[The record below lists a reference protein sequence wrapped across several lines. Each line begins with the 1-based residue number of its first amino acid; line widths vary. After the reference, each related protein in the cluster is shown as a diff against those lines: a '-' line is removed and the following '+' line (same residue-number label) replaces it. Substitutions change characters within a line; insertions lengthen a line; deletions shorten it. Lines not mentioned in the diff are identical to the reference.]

1 MVYLT
6 KEGILPLGTVRLNR
20 VPGVDMPKE
29 KDMKKIGRGHM
40 VEKVATIDNETVSI
54 VSWFDNKIV
63 NTMSTYA
70 GSEPKG
76 EKRRFFKKENAHK
89 MIPCPDS
96 VLIYNRYMGGVDLL
110 DSMLGFYRI
119 KIRSKKYY
127 LRIFFHFID
136 MVVVN
141 SWLLARR
148 AEKFDM
154 PLLDTKLAI
163 ADSLCKAGQLAKLNK
178 VGRPSNANLQ
188 QLYENKRKRDQQ
200 KKSPKKMF
208 EKMVLIIYPI
218 GRRQIDQDVNTP
230 AAQERKK
237 KRKDWK
243 VNQRILA
250 RKEGRAY
257 MTTKGVMIPRKTVGA
272 ACTCKR
278 KCMDH
283 LTDQDKV
290 ELMSK
295 LYTQKPKNE
304 LMETRLIKRHKQ
316 RIGESAS
323 HRSLS
328 SDYFIM
334 HHNKRVSVCKS
345 AFMSLYAI
353 SHFRIQRLNTW
364 LCARRCKFERENNAC
379 PLYKEKF
386 GLRGL
391 VKYEF
396 YFKYFNEN
404 YSLRFGRCQVD
415 VCSEC
420 ERLNAKIKDKNL
432 TVKRVAIAELI
443 VQKRRAKKFYTKLKE
458 IEAIC
463 HERPEVMG
471 IAFDYIQN
479 LPLPNISVQE
489 IFYFRE
495 LWVYGFKIHNLENNT
510 GHFYTY
516 HEDQALKG
524 PNEVC
529 SFLYDY
535 ILNHIPEEIT
545 EFPLFSDGCPGQNL
559 MDPKTFY
566 GSMSAVRLPDIESE
580 DSDLSDEDDKDPSIM
595 LAPDSDYDYEE
606 LDEVLNRCE
615 QTVISETDS
624 SDDNI
629 PLSVMRDALRKQKK
643 QRPHW
648 IEGNLRKPDDQIQF
662 TGSQDLPS
670 TILELETPLQFFKF
684 LFPDSL
690 IEYITEQ
697 TNLYS
702 VQQRPNK
709 PANIKV
715 HEITQ
720 FIGIT
725 IYMSIIQLP
734 STRLYWN
741 STIGHPAVSSVM
753 SCNRFEEI
761 KRFLHFNNNEN
772 IIERGQP
779 GYDRLF
785 KIRPFLDQIKSR
797 LLEVPKEEFLAVDE
811 QIVPT
816 KARSDLKQ
824 YNPKKPHKWGY
835 KNFVLSGI
843 SGFSYDFDL
852 YAGSQS
858 NSIPPRAPDL
868 GCEII

>member
-188 QLYENKRKRDQQ
+188 QLYENKRK
-200 KKSPKKMF
+200 KGPTKEIPKKMF

-237 KRKDWK
+237 KRKRLESKPTNISKKRRSCIYDNK
-243 VNQRILA
+243 RGNDS
-250 RKEGRAY
+250 K
-257 MTTKGVMIPRKTVGA
+257 KTVGA

-364 LCARRCKFERENNAC
+364 LCARRSPRD
-379 PLYKEKF
+379 
-386 GLRGL
+386 LRDANL
-391 VKYEF
+391 N
-396 YFKYFNEN
+396 YFNEN

-479 LPLPNISVQE
+479 LPLPNIFSP
-489 IFYFRE
+489 
-495 LWVYGFKIHNLENNT
+495 G
-510 GHFYTY
+510 
-516 HEDQALKG
+516 D
-524 PNEVC
+524 
-529 SFLYDY
+529 FL
-535 ILNHIPEEIT
+535 LQRT
-545 EFPLFSDGCPGQNL
+545 LV

>member
-188 QLYENKRKRDQQ
+188 QLYENKRKKGPTKEIPQ
-200 KKSPKKMF
+200 
-208 EKMVLIIYPI
+208 E
-218 GRRQIDQDVNTP
+218 DV
-230 AAQERKK
+230 
-237 KRKDWK
+237 RKDGFDHLPYWQETDRSRCKYPGCTGKSYIICTKCQIPLCLNKDRNCFLHWK

-334 HHNKRVSVCKS
+334 HHNKRVSNS
-345 AFMSLYAI
+345 ALKHLALRTTVAKGFK
-353 SHFRIQRLNTW
+353 
-364 LCARRCKFERENNAC
+364 RCKFERENNAC

-545 EFPLFSDGCPGQNL
+545 EFPLFSDGCPGQNRSNT
-559 MDPKTFY
+559 M
-566 GSMSAVRLPDIESE
+566 V
-580 DSDLSDEDDKDPSIM
+580 
-595 LAPDSDYDYEE
+595 
-606 LDEVLNRCE
+606 
-615 QTVISETDS
+615 
-624 SDDNI
+624 
-629 PLSVMRDALRKQKK
+629 
-643 QRPHW
+643 
-648 IEGNLRKPDDQIQF
+648 
-662 TGSQDLPS
+662 
-670 TILELETPLQFFKF
+670 
-684 LFPDSL
+684 
-690 IEYITEQ
+690 
-697 TNLYS
+697 
-702 VQQRPNK
+702 
-709 PANIKV
+709 
-715 HEITQ
+715 
-720 FIGIT
+720 
-725 IYMSIIQLP
+725 
-734 STRLYWN
+734 
-741 STIGHPAVSSVM
+741 
-753 SCNRFEEI
+753 
-761 KRFLHFNNNEN
+761 RFL
-772 IIERGQP
+772 
-779 GYDRLF
+779 LA
-785 KIRPFLDQIKSR
+785 
-797 LLEVPKEEFLAVDE
+797 LEG
-811 QIVPT
+811 T
-816 KARSDLKQ
+816 KRHGS
-824 YNPKKPHKWGY
+824 
-835 KNFVLSGI
+835 KNVL
-843 SGFSYDFDL
+843 
-852 YAGSQS
+852 
-858 NSIPPRAPDL
+858 R
-868 GCEII
+868 

>member
-237 KRKDWK
+237 KRKRLK

-334 HHNKRVSVCKS
+334 HHNKR
-345 AFMSLYAI
+345 F
-353 SHFRIQRLNTW
+353 Q
-364 LCARRCKFERENNAC
+364 CKFERENNAC

-443 VQKRRAKKFYTKLKE
+443 VQKDARRNF
-458 IEAIC
+458 
-463 HERPEVMG
+463 
-471 IAFDYIQN
+471 
-479 LPLPNISVQE
+479 
-489 IFYFRE
+489 
-495 LWVYGFKIHNLENNT
+495 
-510 GHFYTY
+510 
-516 HEDQALKG
+516 
-524 PNEVC
+524 
-529 SFLYDY
+529 
-535 ILNHIPEEIT
+535 IL
-545 EFPLFSDGCPGQNL
+545 S
-559 MDPKTFY
+559 
-566 GSMSAVRLPDIESE
+566 
-580 DSDLSDEDDKDPSIM
+580 
-595 LAPDSDYDYEE
+595 
-606 LDEVLNRCE
+606 
-615 QTVISETDS
+615 
-624 SDDNI
+624 
-629 PLSVMRDALRKQKK
+629 
-643 QRPHW
+643 
-648 IEGNLRKPDDQIQF
+648 
-662 TGSQDLPS
+662 
-670 TILELETPLQFFKF
+670 
-684 LFPDSL
+684 
-690 IEYITEQ
+690 
-697 TNLYS
+697 
-702 VQQRPNK
+702 
-709 PANIKV
+709 
-715 HEITQ
+715 
-720 FIGIT
+720 
-725 IYMSIIQLP
+725 
-734 STRLYWN
+734 
-741 STIGHPAVSSVM
+741 
-753 SCNRFEEI
+753 
-761 KRFLHFNNNEN
+761 
-772 IIERGQP
+772 
-779 GYDRLF
+779 
-785 KIRPFLDQIKSR
+785 
-797 LLEVPKEEFLAVDE
+797 
-811 QIVPT
+811 
-816 KARSDLKQ
+816 
-824 YNPKKPHKWGY
+824 
-835 KNFVLSGI
+835 
-843 SGFSYDFDL
+843 
-852 YAGSQS
+852 
-858 NSIPPRAPDL
+858 
-868 GCEII
+868 